1 MVIWNILFTNLLII
15 DMLIFI
21 DLDGTITNTVHP
33 SWKPYK
39 DGQENYSMENYLAN
53 NPLPVINGAKEFIAS
68 R

>member
-1 MVIWNILFTNLLII
+1 
-15 DMLIFI
+15 MLIFI